1 MLQGLTWSKAVI
13 FMVKSCHFHLP
24 LVFGDELMIIKM
36 NDEKKK
42 KKKKNA
48 DSRSSIWQ
56 PNHIHNIPALGPTI
70 VRHRSML
77 MLMKGA

>member
-42 KKKKNA
+42 KKHA